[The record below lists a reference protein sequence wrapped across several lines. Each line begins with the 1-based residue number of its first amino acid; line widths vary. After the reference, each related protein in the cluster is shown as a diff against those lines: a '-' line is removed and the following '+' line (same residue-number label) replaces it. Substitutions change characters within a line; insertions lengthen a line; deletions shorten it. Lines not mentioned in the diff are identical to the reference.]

1 LRSDRAG
8 IRIPAVFSADQLAFV
23 EMPSIFTRIV
33 EREIPAQIL
42 REDSDFLAF
51 LDVRPIR
58 EGHTLVIPKAE
69 VPDIVDLPEPLL
81 AGLLPF
87 ARPVAKAI
95 QQVTQATRIG
105 MAVIGLEVPHAHLHL
120 VPIDGLHDLDFR
132 RASPAAGDE
141 LAATADRIRAALA
154 N

>member
-1 LRSDRAG
+1 
-8 IRIPAVFSADQLAFV
+8 
-23 EMPSIFTRIV
+23 MPSIFTRII
-33 EREIPAQIL
+33 EREIPAHIL

-51 LDVRPIR
+51 LDTRPIR

-69 VPDIVDLPEPLL
+69 IDDVFDLPEALL

-95 QQVTQATRIG
+95 QEVTQATRIG
-105 MAVIGLEVPHAHLHL
+105 MAVVGLEVPHAHVHL

-132 RASPAAGDE
+132 RARPAEDDD
-141 LAATADRIRAALA
+141 LAATAERIRAVLEDG
-154 N
+154 